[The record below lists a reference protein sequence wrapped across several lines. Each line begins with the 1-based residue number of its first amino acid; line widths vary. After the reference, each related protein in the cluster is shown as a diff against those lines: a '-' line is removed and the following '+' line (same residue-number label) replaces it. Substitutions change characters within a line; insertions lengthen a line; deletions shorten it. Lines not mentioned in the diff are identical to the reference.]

1 MRTDPNSMAYKAVI
15 QEMHAAGDTM
25 SHTDALLQNRQTT
38 HGSFVDNARIG
49 QALREL
55 FRRRDTWSAMP
66 VEHREALDMIAC
78 KLSRI
83 LSGQSMEPD
92 HWMDLSGYSTLAL
105 RVCEKARAEQREQ
118 PQTLAGYAELAR
130 QETAQATLR

>member
-38 HGSFVDNARIG
+38 HGSFVDNARIA
-49 QALREL
+49 QALKQTIHAQ
-55 FRRRDTWSAMP
+55 DTWHTMTP
-66 VEHREALDMIAC
+66 IQREALDFIC
-78 KLSRI
+78 SKLARI
-83 LSGQSMEPD
+83 CSGQA
-92 HWMDLSGYSTLAL
+92 GYSGHWED
-105 RVCEKARAEQREQ
+105 V
-118 PQTLAGYAELAR
+118 AGYAELAR